1 MEIRTVAN
9 RLGHATASTTTNIY
23 AHAIKS
29 ADEMAAE
36 KLAGHIKSH
45 EKKCKLRTVKTVL
58 FLCKKYPIK
67 DK

>member
-36 KLAGHIKSH
+36 KLADILNPMK
-45 EKKCKLRTVKTVL
+45 RNAN
-58 FLCKKYPIK
+58 
-67 DK
+67 